1 MTDLQAFRIIIAE
14 LEMYALVVVFHIIA
28 SLVLILV
35 VLLQSG
41 KAGDLASAFGS
52 TGSQTAFGA
61 RGAATVLTR
70 ATTVCAII
78 FMVTSLTL
86 AIMFTRGSSGTVLE
100 GMSSPEEAPIE
111 SPIEPSAAPVPE
123 PAMEQPSAEEAVP
136 AQPSGEPSSE
146 PAAEGGSTE
155 SP

>member
-1 MTDLQAFRIIIAE
+1 
-14 LEMYALVVVFHIIA
+14 MYALVIVFHIVA

-41 KAGDLASAFGS
+41 KAGDLAATFGS

-70 ATTVCAII
+70 ATTVCAVI

-86 AIMFTRGSSGTVLE
+86 AIMFTKDSSGTVQE
-100 GMSSPEEAPIE
+100 GMSLPEELPLE
-111 SPIEPSAAPVPE
+111 SPIDLSTAP
-123 PAMEQPSAEEAVP
+123 AEQPVAG
-136 AQPSGEPSSE
+136 QPSSEEPGAVQPSDEPSSE
-146 PAAEGGSTE
+146 PATEEGSE
-155 SP
+155 DNP

>member
-1 MTDLQAFRIIIAE
+1 
-14 LEMYALVVVFHIIA
+14 MYALVIVFHIVA

-41 KAGDLASAFGS
+41 KAGDLAATFGS

-61 RGAATVLTR
+61 RGAATVLTK
-70 ATTVCAII
+70 ATTVCAVI

-86 AIMFTRGSSGTVLE
+86 TIMFTKDTSGTVLE
-100 GMSSPEEAPIE
+100 GMSLPEEVPVE
-111 SPIEPSAAPVPE
+111 SPIDLSTAPAEQPVDGQPSSEEPGAVQPSD
-123 PAMEQPSAEEAVP
+123 EQPSD
-136 AQPSGEPSSE
+136 
-146 PAAEGGSTE
+146 PAAEEDSAD

>member
-1 MTDLQAFRIIIAE
+1 
-14 LEMYALVVVFHIIA
+14 MYALVIVFHIVA

-41 KAGDLASAFGS
+41 KAGDLAATFGS

-61 RGAATVLTR
+61 RGAATVLTK
-70 ATTVCAII
+70 ATTVCAVI

-86 AIMFTRGSSGTVLE
+86 TIMFTKDTSGTVLE
-100 GMSSPEEAPIE
+100 GMSLPEEVPVE
-111 SPIEPSAAPVPE
+111 SPIDLSTAPAEQPVDGQPSSEEPGSVLPSD
-123 PAMEQPSAEEAVP
+123 EQPS
-136 AQPSGEPSSE
+136 E
-146 PAAEGGSTE
+146 PATEESSPE

>member
-1 MTDLQAFRIIIAE
+1 
-14 LEMYALVVVFHIIA
+14 MYALVVVFHIVA

-41 KAGDLASAFGS
+41 KAGDLAATFGS

-70 ATTVCAII
+70 ATTVCAVI

-86 AIMFTRGSSGTVLE
+86 AIMFTKESGGTVLE
-100 GMSSPEEAPIE
+100 GMSLPEEIPVE
-111 SPIEPSAAPVPE
+111 SPIDLSTAPAEEPSSEE
-123 PAMEQPSAEEAVP
+123 PGSVLPSDEQP
-136 AQPSGEPSSE
+136 SE
-146 PAAEGGSTE
+146 PAAEEGSAE

>member
-1 MTDLQAFRIIIAE
+1 
-14 LEMYALVVVFHIIA
+14 MYALVVVFHIVA

-41 KAGDLASAFGS
+41 KAGDLAATFGS

-61 RGAATVLTR
+61 RGAATVLTK
-70 ATTVCAII
+70 ATTVCAVI

-86 AIMFTRGSSGTVLE
+86 TIMFTKDTSGTVLE
-100 GMSSPEEAPIE
+100 GMSLPEEVPVE
-111 SPIEPSAAPVPE
+111 SPIDLSTAPAEQPVDGQPSSEEPGSVLPSD
-123 PAMEQPSAEEAVP
+123 EQPSEPTAEE
-136 AQPSGEPSSE
+136 
-146 PAAEGGSTE
+146 GSAE

>member
-1 MTDLQAFRIIIAE
+1 
-14 LEMYALVVVFHIIA
+14 MYALVVVFHIVA

-41 KAGDLASAFGS
+41 KAGDLAATFGS

-70 ATTVCAII
+70 ATTVCAVI

-86 AIMFTRGSSGTVLE
+86 SIMFTRESSGTVLE
-100 GMSSPEEAPIE
+100 GIALPEEVPLE
-111 SPIEPSAAPVPE
+111 SPIDPSTALP
-123 PAMEQPSAEEAVP
+123 EQPSAEEPGAV
-136 AQPSGEPSSE
+136 QPSDEQPSE
-146 PAAEGGSTE
+146 PAAEEGSAD

>member
-1 MTDLQAFRIIIAE
+1 
-14 LEMYALVVVFHIIA
+14 MYALVIVFHIVA

-41 KAGDLASAFGS
+41 KAGDLAATFGS

-70 ATTVCAII
+70 ATTVCAVI

-86 AIMFTRGSSGTVLE
+86 AIMFTKDSGGTVLE
-100 GMSSPEEAPIE
+100 GMSLPEEVPVE
-111 SPIEPSAAPVPE
+111 SPIDLSTAPAEQPVDGLPSSEEPGSVLPSD
-123 PAMEQPSAEEAVP
+123 EQPS
-136 AQPSGEPSSE
+136 E
-146 PAAEGGSTE
+146 PATEEGSAE

>member
-1 MTDLQAFRIIIAE
+1 
-14 LEMYALVVVFHIIA
+14 MYALVIVFHIVA

-41 KAGDLASAFGS
+41 KAGGLGATFGS

-70 ATTVCAII
+70 ATTVCAVI

-86 AIMFTRGSSGTVLE
+86 AIMFTKGSSGTVLE
-100 GMSSPEEAPIE
+100 GVSLPEEVPVE
-111 SPIEPSAAPVPE
+111 SPIDLSTAPVELPSSEE
-123 PAMEQPSAEEAVP
+123 PGAVQPSDEQPSEPTTEE
-136 AQPSGEPSSE
+136 
-146 PAAEGGSTE
+146 GSAE

>member
-1 MTDLQAFRIIIAE
+1 
-14 LEMYALVVVFHIIA
+14 MYALVIVCHVVA

-41 KAGDLASAFGS
+41 KAGDLAATFGS

-61 RGAATVLTR
+61 RGTATLLTR
-70 ATTVCAII
+70 ATTVCAVI

-86 AIMFTRGSSGTVLE
+86 AIMFTKGSSGTVLE
-100 GMSSPEEAPIE
+100 GVSLPEEVPVE
-111 SPIEPSAAPVPE
+111 SPIDLSTAPAELPSSEEPGAVQPSD
-123 PAMEQPSAEEAVP
+123 EQPS
-136 AQPSGEPSSE
+136 E
-146 PAAEGGSTE
+146 PATEEGSTE

>member
-1 MTDLQAFRIIIAE
+1 
-14 LEMYALVVVFHIIA
+14 MYALVVVFHIVA

-35 VLLQSG
+35 VLLRSG
-41 KAGDLASAFGS
+41 KAGDLAATFGS

-70 ATTVCAII
+70 ATTVCAVI

-86 AIMFTRGSSGTVLE
+86 AIMFTKDSSGTVLE
-100 GMSSPEEAPIE
+100 GMSLPEEVPVE
-111 SPIEPSAAPVPE
+111 SPIDLSTAPAEQPVDGQPSSEEPGSVLPSD
-123 PAMEQPSAEEAVP
+123 EQPSEPTAEE
-136 AQPSGEPSSE
+136 
-146 PAAEGGSTE
+146 GSAE

>member
-1 MTDLQAFRIIIAE
+1 
-14 LEMYALVVVFHIIA
+14 MYALVIVFHIVA

-41 KAGDLASAFGS
+41 KAGDLAATFGS

-61 RGAATVLTR
+61 RGAATVLTK
-70 ATTVCAII
+70 ATTVCAVI

-86 AIMFTRGSSGTVLE
+86 TIMFTKDTSGTVLE
-100 GMSSPEEAPIE
+100 GMSLPEEVPVE
-111 SPIEPSAAPVPE
+111 SPIDLSTAPAEQPVDGQPSSEEPGSVLPSD
-123 PAMEQPSAEEAVP
+123 EQPSEPTAEE
-136 AQPSGEPSSE
+136 
-146 PAAEGGSTE
+146 GSAE

>member
-1 MTDLQAFRIIIAE
+1 
-14 LEMYALVVVFHIIA
+14 MYALVIVFHIVA

-41 KAGDLASAFGS
+41 KAGDLAATFGS

-61 RGAATVLTR
+61 RGAATVLTK
-70 ATTVCAII
+70 ATTVCAVI

-86 AIMFTRGSSGTVLE
+86 TIMFTKDTSGTVLE
-100 GMSSPEEAPIE
+100 GMSLPEEVPVE
-111 SPIEPSAAPVPE
+111 SPIDLSKAP
-123 PAMEQPSAEEAVP
+123 AEQPVEG
-136 AQPSGEPSSE
+136 QPSSEEPGSVLPSDEQPSE
-146 PAAEGGSTE
+146 PAAEEGSAE

>member
-1 MTDLQAFRIIIAE
+1 
-14 LEMYALVVVFHIIA
+14 MYALVVVFHIVA

-41 KAGDLASAFGS
+41 KAGDLAATFGS

-70 ATTVCAII
+70 ATTVCAVI

-86 AIMFTRGSSGTVLE
+86 AIMFTKDSGGTVLE
-100 GMSSPEEAPIE
+100 GMSLPEEIPVE
-111 SPIEPSAAPVPE
+111 SPIDLSTAPAEEPSSEE
-123 PAMEQPSAEEAVP
+123 PGSVLPSDEQP
-136 AQPSGEPSSE
+136 SE
-146 PAAEGGSTE
+146 PAAEEDSAE

>member
-1 MTDLQAFRIIIAE
+1 
-14 LEMYALVVVFHIIA
+14 MYALVIVFHIVA

-41 KAGDLASAFGS
+41 KAGDLAATFGS

-70 ATTVCAII
+70 ATTVCAVI

-86 AIMFTRGSSGTVLE
+86 TIMFTKDTSGTVLE
-100 GMSSPEEAPIE
+100 GMSLPEEVPVE
-111 SPIEPSAAPVPE
+111 SPIDLSTAPAEQPVDGQPSSEEPGSVLPSD
-123 PAMEQPSAEEAVP
+123 EQPSEPTAEE
-136 AQPSGEPSSE
+136 
-146 PAAEGGSTE
+146 GSAE

>member
-1 MTDLQAFRIIIAE
+1 
-14 LEMYALVVVFHIIA
+14 MYALVIVCHVVA

-41 KAGDLASAFGS
+41 KAGDLAATFGS

-61 RGAATVLTR
+61 RGTATVLTR
-70 ATTVCAII
+70 ATTVCAVI

-86 AIMFTRGSSGTVLE
+86 AIMFTKGSSGTVLE
-100 GMSSPEEAPIE
+100 GMSLPEELPVE
-111 SPIEPSAAPVPE
+111 SPIDLSTAP
-123 PAMEQPSAEEAVP
+123 AEQPVAG
-136 AQPSGEPSSE
+136 QPSSEEPGAVQPSDELPSE
-146 PAAEGGSTE
+146 PAAEEGSAE

>member
-1 MTDLQAFRIIIAE
+1 MYGLVIA
-14 LEMYALVVVFHIIA
+14 FHIVA

-41 KAGDLASAFGS
+41 KAGDLAATFGS

-70 ATTVCAII
+70 ATTVCAVI

-86 AIMFTRGSSGTVLE
+86 AIMFTKGSNGTVLE
-100 GMSSPEEAPIE
+100 GVSLPEEVPIE
-111 SPIEPSAAPVPE
+111 SPIDLSTP
-123 PAMEQPSAEEAVP
+123 PAEQPVAG
-136 AQPSGEPSSE
+136 QPSDEQPSE
-146 PAAEGGSTE
+146 PAAEEGSAE
-155 SP
+155 RP

>member
-1 MTDLQAFRIIIAE
+1 
-14 LEMYALVVVFHIIA
+14 MYALVIVFHIVA

-41 KAGDLASAFGS
+41 KAGDLAATFGS

-70 ATTVCAII
+70 ATTVCAVI

-86 AIMFTRGSSGTVLE
+86 AIMFTKDSSGTVLE
-100 GMSSPEEAPIE
+100 GMSLPEEVPIE
-111 SPIEPSAAPVPE
+111 SPIDLSTAPAEQPVDGQPSSEEPGAVQPSD
-123 PAMEQPSAEEAVP
+123 EQPS
-136 AQPSGEPSSE
+136 E
-146 PAAEGGSTE
+146 PATEEGSE
-155 SP
+155 DNP

>member
-1 MTDLQAFRIIIAE
+1 MYGLVIA
-14 LEMYALVVVFHIIA
+14 FHIVA

-41 KAGDLASAFGS
+41 KAGDLAATFGS

-70 ATTVCAII
+70 ATTVCAVI

-86 AIMFTRGSSGTVLE
+86 AIMFTKGSSGTVLE
-100 GMSSPEEAPIE
+100 GMALPEGLPVE
-111 SPIEPSAAPVPE
+111 SPIDPSTAPAEQPV
-123 PAMEQPSAEEAVP
+123 AEQPSAEEPGAV
-136 AQPSGEPSSE
+136 QPSDEQPSE
-146 PAAEGGSTE
+146 PAAEEGSTE

>member
-1 MTDLQAFRIIIAE
+1 
-14 LEMYALVVVFHIIA
+14 MYALVIVFHIVA

-41 KAGDLASAFGS
+41 KAGDLAATFGS

-70 ATTVCAII
+70 ATTVCAVI

-86 AIMFTRGSSGTVLE
+86 TIMFTKDTSGTVLE
-100 GMSSPEEAPIE
+100 GMSLPEEVPVE
-111 SPIEPSAAPVPE
+111 SPIDLSTAPDEQPVDGQPSSEEPGSVLPSD
-123 PAMEQPSAEEAVP
+123 EQPSEPTAEE
-136 AQPSGEPSSE
+136 
-146 PAAEGGSTE
+146 GSAE

>member
-1 MTDLQAFRIIIAE
+1 
-14 LEMYALVVVFHIIA
+14 MYALVIVFHIVA

-41 KAGDLASAFGS
+41 KAGDLAATFGS

-70 ATTVCAII
+70 ATTVCAVI

-86 AIMFTRGSSGTVLE
+86 AIMFTKDSSGTVLE
-100 GMSSPEEAPIE
+100 GMSLPEEVPVE
-111 SPIEPSAAPVPE
+111 SPIDLSTAP
-123 PAMEQPSAEEAVP
+123 AEQPVDG
-136 AQPSGEPSSE
+136 QPSSEEPGAVQPSDEQPSE
-146 PAAEGGSTE
+146 PAAEEGSAE

>member
-1 MTDLQAFRIIIAE
+1 
-14 LEMYALVVVFHIIA
+14 MYALVVVFHIVA

-41 KAGDLASAFGS
+41 KAGDLAATFGS

-70 ATTVCAII
+70 ATTVCAVI

-86 AIMFTRGSSGTVLE
+86 AIMFTKDSSGTVLE
-100 GMSSPEEAPIE
+100 GMSLPEEVPVE
-111 SPIEPSAAPVPE
+111 SPIDLSTAPD
-123 PAMEQPSAEEAVP
+123 EQPVDGLPSSEEPGAV
-136 AQPSGEPSSE
+136 QPSDEPSSE
-146 PAAEGGSTE
+146 PATEEGSE
-155 SP
+155 DNP

>member
-1 MTDLQAFRIIIAE
+1 MYGLVIA
-14 LEMYALVVVFHIIA
+14 FHIVA

-41 KAGDLASAFGS
+41 KAGDLAATFGS

-70 ATTVCAII
+70 ATTVCAVI

-86 AIMFTRGSSGTVLE
+86 AIMFTKGSSGTVLE
-100 GMSSPEEAPIE
+100 GMALPEELPVE
-111 SPIEPSAAPVPE
+111 SPIDLSTDPAEHPVAGQPSSEEPGA
-123 PAMEQPSAEEAVP
+123 EQPSDE
-136 AQPSGEPSSE
+136 QPSE
-146 PAAEGGSTE
+146 PAAEEGSAE

>member
-1 MTDLQAFRIIIAE
+1 
-14 LEMYALVVVFHIIA
+14 MYALVIVFHIVA

-41 KAGDLASAFGS
+41 KAGDLAATFGS

-70 ATTVCAII
+70 ATTVCAVI

-86 AIMFTRGSSGTVLE
+86 TIMFTKDSGGTVLE
-100 GMSSPEEAPIE
+100 GMSLPEEVPVE
-111 SPIEPSAAPVPE
+111 SPIDLSTAP
-123 PAMEQPSAEEAVP
+123 AEQPVDG
-136 AQPSGEPSSE
+136 QPSSEEPGAVQPSDEQPSE
-146 PAAEGGSTE
+146 PAAEEGSAE

>member
-1 MTDLQAFRIIIAE
+1 
-14 LEMYALVVVFHIIA
+14 MYALVIVFHIVA

-41 KAGDLASAFGS
+41 KAGDLAATFGS

-70 ATTVCAII
+70 ATTVCAVI

-86 AIMFTRGSSGTVLE
+86 AIMYTKESSGTVLE
-100 GMSSPEEAPIE
+100 GMSLPEEVPVV
-111 SPIEPSAAPVPE
+111 SPIDLSTAPAELPSSEEPGAV
-123 PAMEQPSAEEAVP
+123 QPSDELP
-136 AQPSGEPSSE
+136 SE
-146 PAAEGGSTE
+146 PAADEGSTE

>member
-1 MTDLQAFRIIIAE
+1 
-14 LEMYALVVVFHIIA
+14 MYALVIAFHIIA

-41 KAGDLASAFGS
+41 KAGDLAATFGS

-61 RGAATVLTR
+61 RGAASVLTR
-70 ATTVCAII
+70 ATTICAVI

-86 AIMFTRGSSGTVLE
+86 AIMFTKGSSGTVLE
-100 GMSSPEEAPIE
+100 GIALPEEVPVELPIDLSTAPAE
-111 SPIEPSAAPVPE
+111 QPVAGQPSSEEPGA
-123 PAMEQPSAEEAVP
+123 EQPSDE
-136 AQPSGEPSSE
+136 QPSE
-146 PAAEGGSTE
+146 PAAEEGSAE

>member
-1 MTDLQAFRIIIAE
+1 
-14 LEMYALVVVFHIIA
+14 MYALVIVFHIVA

-41 KAGDLASAFGS
+41 KAGDLAATFGS

-61 RGAATVLTR
+61 RGAATVLTK
-70 ATTVCAII
+70 ATTVCAVI

-86 AIMFTRGSSGTVLE
+86 TIMFTKDTSGTVLE
-100 GMSSPEEAPIE
+100 GMSLPEEVPVE
-111 SPIEPSAAPVPE
+111 SPIDLSTAPAEQPVDGQPSSEEPGSVLPSD
-123 PAMEQPSAEEAVP
+123 EQPSEPTAEE
-136 AQPSGEPSSE
+136 
-146 PAAEGGSTE
+146 GSAD

>member
-1 MTDLQAFRIIIAE
+1 
-14 LEMYALVVVFHIIA
+14 MYALVIVFHIVA

-41 KAGDLASAFGS
+41 KAGDLAATFGS

-61 RGAATVLTR
+61 RGAATLLTR
-70 ATTVCAII
+70 ATTVCAVI

-86 AIMFTRGSSGTVLE
+86 AIMFTKDSGGTVLE
-100 GMSSPEEAPIE
+100 GMSLPEEVPVE
-111 SPIEPSAAPVPE
+111 SPIDLSTAPAEQPVDG
-123 PAMEQPSAEEAVP
+123 QPSAEEPGSVLP
-136 AQPSGEPSSE
+136 SDEQPSE
-146 PAAEGGSTE
+146 PAAEEGSAE